1 MAIDE
6 KADEWD
12 IFLSQKGI
20 ITNLTENSGFR
31 NEDPQWSPDGKSIV
45 FKRGRWDTK
54 ADSFV
59 YDLALVDITTKKV
72 TMLTDDDAEEAM
84 PCFSADGKS
93 LYYAS
98 YTGGIGS
105 VMKMEIDTGK
115 TEVIFSESGVT
126 AYYPV
131 VSGDILYFTKWYS
144 ADNKCDQIMCYDGS
158 ELRSLPFDSEKYD
171 CSDAC
176 PAGGDKMIFSSTMNG
191 GYDLYYYDGKKA
203 AALDELNSDKNE
215 LGADIFLYEDM
226 IEGDVNA
233 DGEFNT
239 ADAVMMQRS
248 ILGNCRLTNS
258 TAGDLCKDGILD
270 VFDLIIMKQELVRRN
285 SSL

>member
-1 MAIDE
+1 M
-6 KADEWD
+6 
-12 IFLSQKGI
+12 
-20 ITNLTENSGFR
+20 
-31 NEDPQWSPDGKSIV
+31 
-45 FKRGRWDTK
+45 
-54 ADSFV
+54 
-59 YDLALVDITTKKV
+59 
-72 TMLTDDDAEEAM
+72 
-84 PCFSADGKS
+84 CF
-93 LYYAS
+93 
-98 YTGGIGS
+98 
-105 VMKMEIDTGK
+105 
-115 TEVIFSESGVT
+115 
-126 AYYPV
+126 
-131 VSGDILYFTKWYS
+131 
-144 ADNKCDQIMCYDGS
+144 DGS
-158 ELRSLPFDSEKYD
+158 ELRSLPFDSNEYD

-239 ADAVMMQRS
+239 ADAVMMQRF

-270 VFDLIIMKQELVRRN
+270 VFDLIIMKQELVRKN